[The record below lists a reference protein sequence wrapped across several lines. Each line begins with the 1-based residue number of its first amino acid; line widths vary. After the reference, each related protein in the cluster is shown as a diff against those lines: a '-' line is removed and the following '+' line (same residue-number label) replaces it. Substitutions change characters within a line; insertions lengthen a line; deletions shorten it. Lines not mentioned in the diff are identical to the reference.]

1 MIQLL
6 TYCGVA
12 NCLVLAVTLGLGY
25 IGDTAMMAH
34 FLLGFVGSLSA
45 VLWVGVA
52 MFYLIYSG
60 QAVKKA
66 GEAGLMEQ
74 GRVDYCY
81 QAKKRLFPW
90 FLTSILLLVM
100 APFFGAT
107 AQAHTG
113 SSLAH
118 HLVAWLAALVFWLS
132 VYLSYS
138 RLVEHS
144 KMIEEIL
151 GKVLAMRQA
160 KAGNKSQN
168 DSAPQG

>member
-6 TYCGVA
+6 TYYGVA

-74 GRVDYCY
+74 GRV
-81 QAKKRLFPW
+81 
-90 FLTSILLLVM
+90 
-100 APFFGAT
+100 
-107 AQAHTG
+107 
-113 SSLAH
+113 
-118 HLVAWLAALVFWLS
+118 
-132 VYLSYS
+132 
-138 RLVEHS
+138 
-144 KMIEEIL
+144 
-151 GKVLAMRQA
+151 
-160 KAGNKSQN
+160 
-168 DSAPQG
+168 